1 MFSVTVTSKPVDP
14 EACHSAFRAAMPDCG
29 AITAFTGVVRARGG
43 VDSLSLSHYPGFTE
57 QEIERISK
65 QAQERWTLSGLYI
78 VHRIGDLQVKE
89 PIVFVAAASDHR
101 RESFEAADF
110 VMDYL
115 KSEAPFWKSEIRGGV
130 KTWIEPRARD
140 LTDKQ
145 RWSA

>member
-1 MFSVTVTSKPVDP
+1 MFHISVTPTPFDP
-14 EACHSAFRAAMPDCG
+14 EVCHSDFRRAVADCG

-43 VDSLSLSHYPGFTE
+43 VEALSLSHYPGYTE
-57 QEIERISK
+57 QEIEVIS
-65 QAQERWTLSGLYI
+65 AQVRKRWTLSGLYI
-78 VHRIGDLQVKE
+78 VHRVGDMQVKD

-115 KSEAPFWKSEIRGGV
+115 KSEAPFWKSETRGGV